1 MSDLVEQLQNDNLM
15 LLETVRDLEL
25 SLESVDWRRI
35 VQNSRE
41 EFTREGIRRIT
52 ELARI
57 FYMKNPLIRRGVSV
71 QKLYVWGQG
80 WSVQAKDD
88 EIQAVVS
95 DFLDDPKNKAELTSQ
110 MALGQK
116 EVEQQTDANTFF
128 VFFHSKV
135 TGKVRVRTVPF
146 EEIMDIVCSPDDA
159 KEPWLYERSWS
170 TDPSIDRVTEQKQA
184 YYPDWQYNPTQKPET
199 VNGLPVMWD
208 SPIFHIKT
216 GAFSNWKFG
225 VSEVYSP
232 LDWARAYKEYLED
245 FASITR
251 AHRRFAWDMKVPGG
265 KASIAAAKARLGT
278 TVGSSASGSSGHD
291 TNPPPLTGSTFI
303 GSGDTSMAPLRTA
316 GATASLDEGRRFS
329 LMAFAGMGL
338 PETFFGD
345 VSVGTLATATSLDR
359 PTELM
364 VLDRQTMWK
373 DAFGQ
378 IFQYV
383 LKRDIEAPRGR
394 LRQMATIRRDK
405 IGEQVEEYIE
415 WADSVESRID
425 IDFPPILNRSL
436 LEEIQAIVTA
446 GTLDNKSLS
455 GTIDIVTLSRM
466 LLSALGEDDI
476 DEIMAQ
482 NFPDGE
488 IPDWALPENIM
499 SRDVQTSQAPEA
511 KQVVEALRERL
522 LRVWSAIE

>member
-1 MSDLVEQLQNDNLM
+1 MSELETQLKNDNTL
-15 LLETVRDLEL
+15 LLETIRDLEL
-25 SLESVDWRRI
+25 SLESVDWRRL
-35 VQNSRE
+35 VQNSRQ
-41 EFTREGIRRIT
+41 EFTREGIRHIT
-52 ELARI
+52 EIARL
-57 FYMKNPLIRRGVSV
+57 FYLKNPLIRRGVSV
-71 QKLYVWGQG
+71 QRLYVWGQG
-80 WSVQAKDD
+80 WSVQAKND
-88 EIQAVVS
+88 EVQAVIS

-116 EVEQQTDANTFF
+116 EVEQQLDANTFF
-128 VFFHSKV
+128 VFFRGET
-135 TGKVRVRTVPF
+135 TGKVRVRTIPF
-146 EEIMDIVCSPDDA
+146 EEIVDIVCSPEDA
-159 KEPWLYERSWS
+159 KEPHLYERSWS
-170 TDPSIDRVTEQKQA
+170 TDPGIDRVTEQKRA
-184 YYPDWQYNPTQKPET
+184 YYPDWQYNPTIKPET
-199 VNGLPVMWD
+199 INGLPVMWD
-208 SPIFHIKT
+208 TPVFHLKT

-232 LDWARAYKEYLED
+232 LDWARAYKEFLED

-251 AHRRFAWDMKVPGG
+251 AHRRFAWDMETRGG

-278 TVGSSASGSSGHD
+278 TVGNTTGTGLD
-291 TNPPPLTGSTFI
+291 TNPPPVTGSTFI
-303 GSGDTSMAPLRTA
+303 HGDGAQMKPIKTA

-364 VLDRQTMWK
+364 MLDRQTMWK
-373 DAFGQ
+373 DAFEQ

-383 LKRDIEAPRGR
+383 LKSDIKAPRGK
-394 LRQMATIRRDK
+394 LGQMATVQREK
-405 IGEQVEEYIE
+405 IGDQIEEYIE
-415 WADSVESRID
+415 WADDVECHID

-436 LEEIQAIVTA
+436 LEEVQAIVTA

-488 IPDWALPENIM
+488 IPEWAQPGNVM
-499 SRDVQTSQAPEA
+499 SREV
-511 KQVVEALRERL
+511 
-522 LRVWSAIE
+522 